1 MTNQRTNPIRALVMI
16 LALFFT
22 WPAVLAAENVIL
34 PPPEPGSFF
43 TVFDYS
49 RDGRVVA
56 FDGFTVFIQQAVN
69 MPEFTAIGT
78 LPETFRGGT
87 DPAFVEVSPDGN
99 TLILGGGAGGFQFP
113 DPAFNGAMFSMPI
126 EGGTATMIGLF
137 PFHIQPAFRNPGEL
151 FFGQGETFGF
161 FVGSVELLDLK
172 TGTKQSVVGNIPGD
186 PGGVTFNA
194 RGDLFVGLG
203 SASDLT
209 RIGEIRRFDKHDIN
223 YAISTGVPLDFDNDS
238 TLIAQVLNAGDL
250 EFGSTGN
257 LFVGGGD
264 LFGITGSF
272 GFIAEIDRNT
282 GRIINRFDPIDG
294 DPDDGDFVFFGLSFT
309 SVQCQLGAVDLFSF
323 FSPADP
329 VVFQRKVCPQS

>member
-1 MTNQRTNPIRALVMI
+1 MTHQPINSIYAFVLVLAISFAL
-16 LALFFT
+16 
-22 WPAVLAAENVIL
+22 PAVSSAEDVAL

-43 TVFDYS
+43 TVFDYAQ
-49 RDGRVVA
+49 DGRIVA

-69 MPEFTAIGT
+69 MPAFEAIGT
-78 LPETFRGGT
+78 LPEFFRGGT
-87 DPAFVEVSPDGN
+87 DPAFIEVSPDGN
-99 TLILGGGAGGFQFP
+99 TLILGGGAGGFQFS
-113 DPAFNGAMFSMPI
+113 DPAFNGAMFSLPI
-126 EGGTATMIGLF
+126 EGGTATQIGLF

-161 FVGSVELLDLK
+161 FVGSIELLNLK
-172 TGTKQSVVGNIPGD
+172 TGVKQSVVGNIPGD

-203 SASDLT
+203 AASNLS
-209 RIGEIRRFDKHDIN
+209 RVGEIRRFDKHDIN
-223 YAISTGVPLDFDNDS
+223 NAISSGVPLDFDSDS
-238 TLIAQVLNAGDL
+238 TLIAQILNAGDL

-264 LFGITGSF
+264 LFGITGSL

-282 GRIINRFDPIDG
+282 AQVINRFDPIDG
-294 DPDDGDFVFFGLSFT
+294 DPDDGDFVFFGLAFT
-309 SVQCQLGAVDLFSF
+309 PVNCQLGALDLISF

-329 VVFQRKVCPQS
+329 VVFERKVCPQS